1 MLVKPK
7 PKTLTIGFIL
17 ILGLLGLLTAQTGV
31 SQTNG
36 SSPHSEMAYFA
47 VSGDGTVT
55 GGVMVNG
62 TDLIPGITSS
72 SLEVQNLV
80 AAALIYWDGD
90 TPPIPAELLNELT
103 GGGNG
108 NGSDADGFGSFGDI
122 EELLNLIPNRMF
134 VTAYPSDLSLPSI
147 QSYSQNLADDFGSA
161 FGLTLTKAS
170 EINLTIPEMFGIYI
184 TEYTYVS
191 SSVPSGILTTL
202 SGLGGLA
209 EVFSSV
215 TDAHSTAYG
224 AGIIGQA
231 LEPFL
236 NISGSGFEEIF
247 GQSFVVAAGRWDFYL
262 ASAGSHNLSISELA
276 GHVGTVSWGTDVD
289 TAMLNVIFPTGTSIT
304 DYYPSNMSMGYDPP
318 NVGGG
323 FSAGESY
330 SDIWIQFNYTFP
342 LNLSVTR
349 TLTVNGTPVTDDS
362 IPLGTPIGVT
372 IEVRNL
378 EANET
383 ASNVVL
389 DDFAFFDKYSMV
401 DYLGGDLDP
410 GYTLSIGTLTPG
422 QSVTVDYAIRF
433 NEEGI
438 YDYPRAEVSFI
449 WNSTLYAA
457 YSEHLVLK
465 TASLGLFEL
474 LAKVVSEYPL
484 YAGIGIAIVLGG
496 ILYQSY
502 RIVKK

>member
-1 MLVKPK
+1 MVKTNL
-7 PKTLTIGFIL
+7 KTLAIGFIL
-17 ILGLLGLLTAQTGV
+17 ILGALGLLMAQAGIP
-31 SQTNG
+31 QANG
-36 SSPHSEMAYFA
+36 SSPHSEMAFFT
-47 VSGDGTVT
+47 VSSEGTVT
-55 GGVMVNG
+55 GGVIING

-72 SLEVQNLV
+72 SPEVQNLI

-90 TPPIPAELLNELT
+90 TLPIPPELLNELM

-108 NGSDADGFGSFGDI
+108 NGNDTDGFGSFEDI
-122 EELLNLIPNRMF
+122 EELLNLVPDRMF
-134 VTAYPSDLSLPSI
+134 VTAYPSYLSLSSI

-184 TEYTYVS
+184 IEYTYVS
-191 SSVPSGILTTL
+191 SSAPSGILSML
-202 SGLGGLA
+202 SSSGGLA

-215 TDAHSTAYG
+215 TDVHSIAYA
-224 AGIIGQA
+224 AGVIGQA
-231 LEPFL
+231 LESFM

-262 ASAGSHNLSISELA
+262 ASAGSHNLSVSQLS
-276 GHVGTVSWGTDVD
+276 GHAEAISWGTDVS
-289 TAMLNVIFPTGTSIT
+289 TAMLNVIFPMGTSIT
-304 DYYPSNMSMGYDPP
+304 DYYPPSMSVGYDPP

-349 TLTVNGTPVTDDS
+349 TLTVDGMPVTDDS
-362 IPLGTPIGVT
+362 IPLGRSIGVT
-372 IEVRNL
+372 IEVENL

-383 ASNVVL
+383 ATNVVL
-389 DDFAFFDKYSMV
+389 DDFSFFDKYPMV
-401 DYLGGDLDP
+401 DYLSGDLDP
-410 GYTLSIGTLTPG
+410 GYTFNIGTLTPG
-422 QSVTVDYAIRF
+422 QSVTIDYAIRF
-433 NEEGI
+433 DEEGI
-438 YDYPRAEVSFI
+438 YDYPRAEVSFV
-449 WNSTLYAA
+449 WNSTLYTA
-457 YSEHLVLK
+457 YSEHFVLK

-474 LAKVVSEYPL
+474 LAKVVSDYPL
-484 YAGIGIAIVLGG
+484 YAGIGIAVVLGG